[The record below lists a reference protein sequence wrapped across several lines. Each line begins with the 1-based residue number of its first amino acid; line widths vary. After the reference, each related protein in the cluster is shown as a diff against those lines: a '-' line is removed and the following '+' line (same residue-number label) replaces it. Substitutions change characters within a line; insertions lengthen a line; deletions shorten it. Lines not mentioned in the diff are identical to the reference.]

1 MGWFE
6 VLKEI
11 YSERCNRLCLLIKHN
26 QQRNYKPNKRSH
38 PRKKAIDYALKIIS
52 KSEFSRV
59 EYHNSCG
66 YVVQTGAFVDLSKI
80 FIHFETVR
88 PNKVAGRVRK
98 VRK

>member
-6 VLKEI
+6 VFKEI
-11 YSERCNRLCLLIKHN
+11 YREGHNRLHLLIKRN
-26 QQRNYKPNKRSH
+26 QQRNYNPDKKAH

-59 EYHNSCG
+59 EYHNRCG
-66 YVVQTGAFVDLSKI
+66 YVVHKGEFVDLSKI
-80 FIHFETVR
+80 FIHFKTVKHK
-88 PNKVAGRVRK
+88 KVAGRVRK